1 MTRRAL
7 VLNELE
13 PDPMIFMNR
22 VDSNFYNLD
31 INKLV
36 IIETRRGKIRIKIR
50 HDDDLLPGMI
60 FLPFCF
66 KEAAANILT
75 NSDLDP
81 IGKIPELKFSAARV
95 YQH

>member
-1 MTRRAL
+1 
-7 VLNELE
+7 
-13 PDPMIFMNR
+13 MIN
-22 VDSNFYNLD
+22 V
-31 INKLV
+31 NKLV
-36 IIETRRGKIRIKIR
+36 IIETRRGKISIKIR
-50 HDDDLLPGMI
+50 HDDDLLPGMV